1 MRGWPRPGG
10 PIKTRLY
17 GRGEEAAWA
26 VKLVKVITGE
36 EPRVTPMSDGRF
48 RIRDTGRHID
58 AMAQYEELREAIEEW
73 SNQHRGG
80 Q

>member
-10 PIKTRLY
+10 LIKTHLY

-36 EPRVTPMSDGRF
+36 EPRVAPIPDGVF
-48 RIRDTGRHID
+48 SIRGTADT
-58 AMAQYEELREAIEEW
+58 
-73 SNQHRGG
+73 
-80 Q
+80 